1 MALVLDR
8 WVGAPATSTEEPAP
22 DAVAPAAPAPAAPPR
37 MPAPAPAAPAPVAA
51 AGIRP
56 PAVDRRRL
64 ALAIAF
70 ISGLTSLGY
79 QVTWNRLLGA
89 GTGSSTYVF
98 TVILVLFLIGIATG
112 AILLG
117 FIRTHVRSIAGLIG
131 VAQLLTAG
139 LVTLGAAIL
148 ASPSSPFLGSSTQ
161 FLDALREFARTSALV
176 VLPPTIVM
184 GLTFPATAAL
194 LGDETGS
201 EGTATGALVAVN
213 TVGAIVATF
222 VLPFFVIPL
231 IGSPA
236 TLAGLALIN
245 VGVGAFLLAGSSRT
259 HAAVRTLGSVA
270 AAGIAI
276 AIVVSFVAGT
286 AFRNPTTTLI
296 VSHGG
301 QIFEATED
309 EIAPVVAGKHDFPQ
323 LWVNGTSM
331 TLITVDTKLMP
342 ILPLML
348 RPESQ
353 KGLVIAFGM
362 GTAFR
367 SSLTAGIKTDAVELV
382 PSVPDMFKW
391 FYADADTVLANPNGH
406 VIVTDGRN
414 HVELDRRDVRLRG
427 RGPAAADRE
436 LRRVGDLVARVLPG
450 GEGAPE
456 PGRRDGP
463 VGAVRPDAWT
473 SSSPTCGRTCRCSR
487 TCAWSRAPA
496 GTAST

>member
-1 MALVLDR
+1 M
-8 WVGAPATSTEEPAP
+8 
-22 DAVAPAAPAPAAPPR
+22 
-37 MPAPAPAAPAPVAA
+37 PAAPAPVAA
-51 AGIRP
+51 ATGIRP

-117 FIRTHVRSIAGLIG
+117 FIRSHVRSIAGLIG
-131 VAQLLTAG
+131 VAQLLTAV

-201 EGTATGALVAVN
+201 EGTATGSLVAVN
-213 TVGAIVATF
+213 TIGAIVATF

-245 VGVGAFLLAGSSRT
+245 VGVGAFLLVGLGRT
-259 HAAVRTLGSVA
+259 HAVVRALGSVA

-309 EIAPVVAGKHDFPQ
+309 EIAPVVAGQARLPAAVGQRD
-323 LWVNGTSM
+323 
-331 TLITVDTKLMP
+331 VD
-342 ILPLML
+342 
-348 RPESQ
+348 
-353 KGLVIAFGM
+353 
-362 GTAFR
+362 
-367 SSLTAGIKTDAVELV
+367 DA
-382 PSVPDMFKW
+382 DHRRHQ
-391 FYADADTVLANPNGH
+391 ADADPAADAPARVAEGPRDRVRDGDRVPELAH
-406 VIVTDGRN
+406 RRDQDGRGRARAVRAR
-414 HVELDRRDVRLRG
+414 HVQV
-427 RGPAAADRE
+427 
-436 LRRVGDLVARVLPG
+436 VLL
-450 GEGAPE
+450 
-456 PGRRDGP
+456 GRRRRCSRTRT
-463 VGAVRPDAWT
+463 AT
-473 SSSPTCGRTCRCSR
+473 SSSPT
-487 TCAWSRAPA
+487 A
-496 GTAST
+496 GTTWS